1 MSITI
6 FYFLLLIVQIVMLVK
21 TIKKTNKKNWS
32 LLLSTIISS
41 IVLLIVF
48 FTYSWVNMNYVGWNI
63 IAYLI
68 ISIIAGAL
76 YLLMLIISIIIKVI
90 KNKKNNVQKLEEN
103 ESEKNSIKKGLI
115 INILTIVITF
125 LIALFIEYLP
135 YKIEQKNNK
144 IAENNAKEQKNNKIA
159 ENNAKEQIII
169 LLNQQY
175 GDGNFEIVEMSEK
188 NICYGCSWMGPDV
201 DGYEFTISTD
211 YLDKNFV
218 VSLTKENFEI
228 YENDFLSEYYKEN
241 LGITDLENY
250 LKDYKVKKL
259 NEIISQS
266 FNAEIDFNNIFMKD
280 YSDTNYG
287 QIPTIDELSNFVE
300 LHDPKIEI
308 KENLK
313 TQDDL
318 LNYLVKFTKFFI
330 KDFDTSNITYSQTS
344 KYFRYKY
351 DYTKLGVNN
360 YTDQYNGYG
369 GYVLAGDYKYSE
381 EQGRYVVEDEDS
393 IVRINI
399 MGNITTFNI
408 EDILKDY
415 KYRNF
420 IFLIFII

>member
-6 FYFLLLIVQIVMLVK
+6 FYFLLLIVQIVMLIK

-32 LLLSTIISS
+32 LLLSTIILS
-41 IVLLIVF
+41 IALVVVF
-48 FTYSWVNMNYVGWNI
+48 FTYSWINMNYIGWNF

-68 ISIIAGAL
+68 INIIAGAL
-76 YLLMLIISIIIKVI
+76 YLLILIISVVMKVI
-90 KNKKNNVQKLEEN
+90 KKKKNNVQKSEEN
-103 ESEKNSIKKGLI
+103 ELEKKSIKKGLI

-125 LIALFIEYLP
+125 LIALFIEDLP
-135 YKIEQKNNK
+135 YKIEQKK
-144 IAENNAKEQKNNKIA
+144 DRLAENKAQ
-159 ENNAKEQIII
+159 EQIII

-175 GDGNFEIVEMSEK
+175 GDGNFEIVEMVEK
-188 NICYGCSWMGPDV
+188 DICYSCSWMGPGV
-201 DGYEFTISTD
+201 DGYEFTMSTN
-211 YLDKNFV
+211 YLDKNFI

-228 YENDFLSEYYKEN
+228 YENDFLNDYYKEK
-241 LGITDLENY
+241 LGITDLESY
-250 LKDYKVKKL
+250 LKDYKVEKL
-259 NEIISQS
+259 NEILSQS
-266 FNAEIDFNNIFMKD
+266 FNAKIDFNNIFMED
-280 YSDTNYG
+280 YSNINYG

-313 TQDDL
+313 TKDEL
-318 LNYLVKFTKFFI
+318 LNYLVKFSKFFI

-369 GYVLAGDYKYSE
+369 GYVLAGNYKYSE
-381 EQGRYVVEDEDS
+381 EQGRYVVEDEDT

-399 MGNITTFNI
+399 MGNVTTFNI
-408 EDILKDY
+408 EDILKD
-415 KYRNF
+415 
-420 IFLIFII
+420 

>member
-6 FYFLLLIVQIVMLVK
+6 FYFLLLIVHIVMLVK

-41 IVLLIVF
+41 IALVVVF
-48 FTYSWVNMNYVGWNI
+48 FTYSWINMNYIGWNF

-68 ISIIAGAL
+68 INIIAGAL
-76 YLLMLIISIIIKVI
+76 YLLMLIISVVMKVI
-90 KNKKNNVQKLEEN
+90 KKKKNNVQKPEEN
-103 ESEKNSIKKGLI
+103 ELEKKSIKKGLI

-125 LIALFIEYLP
+125 LIALFIEDLP
-135 YKIEQKNNK
+135 YKIEQKNDML
-144 IAENNAKEQKNNKIA
+144 AENKAR
-159 ENNAKEQIII
+159 EQIII

-175 GDGNFEIVEMSEK
+175 GDGNFEIVEMVEK
-188 NICYGCSWMGPDV
+188 DICYGCSWMGPGV
-201 DGYEFTISTD
+201 DGYEFTMSTN
-211 YLDKNFV
+211 YLDKNFI

-228 YENDFLSEYYKEN
+228 YENDFLNEYYKEK

-266 FNAEIDFNNIFMKD
+266 FNAEIGFNNIFMKD
-280 YSDTNYG
+280 YSDINYG
-287 QIPTIDELSNFVE
+287 QIPNIDELSNFVE

-308 KENLK
+308 KEDLK
-313 TQDDL
+313 TKDEL
-318 LNYLVKFTKFFI
+318 LNYLVKFSKFFI

-369 GYVLAGDYKYSE
+369 GYVLAGNYKYSE
-381 EQGRYVVEDEDS
+381 EQGRYVVEDEDT

-399 MGNITTFNI
+399 MGNVTTFNI
-408 EDILKDY
+408 EDILKD
-415 KYRNF
+415 
-420 IFLIFII
+420 

>member
-41 IVLLIVF
+41 IILVIVF
-48 FTYSWVNMNYVGWNI
+48 FIYSWLNINYIGWSI
-63 IAYLI
+63 ISYLI
-68 ISIIAGAL
+68 INIVAGAL
-76 YLLMLIISIIIKVI
+76 YLLMLIISIIIKVL

-103 ESEKNSIKKGLI
+103 ESKKGLI

-125 LIALFIEYLP
+125 LIALFIESLP
-135 YKIEQKNNK
+135 YKIEQKNN
-144 IAENNAKEQKNNKIA
+144 IIA

-175 GDGNFEIVEMSEK
+175 GYGNFEIVEMIEK
-188 NICYGCSWMGPDV
+188 NICYGCSWMGPGFE
-201 DGYEFTISTD
+201 GYEFTISTD
-211 YLDKNFV
+211 YLKKNFI
-218 VSLTKENFEI
+218 VSITKENFEI
-228 YENDFLSEYYKEN
+228 YENDFLSKYYKEN
-241 LGITDLENY
+241 LGITDLDKY

-266 FNAEIDFNNIFMKD
+266 FNAEIYFNNIFIKD
-280 YSDTNYG
+280 YWDINYG

-308 KENLK
+308 KEDLK
-313 TQDDL
+313 TKDDL
-318 LNYLVKFTKFFI
+318 LNYLVKLSKFFI
-330 KDFDTSNITYSQTS
+330 KDFDTSNITYSQTR

-369 GYVLAGDYKYSE
+369 GYVLAGNYKYSE
-381 EQGRYVVEDEDS
+381 EQGHYVIEDEDT

-399 MGNITTFNI
+399 MGNVTTFKI
-408 EDILKDY
+408 KDILE
-415 KYRNF
+415 N
-420 IFLIFII
+420 

>member
-41 IVLLIVF
+41 IALVVVF
-48 FTYSWVNMNYVGWNI
+48 FTYSWINMNYIGWNF

-68 ISIIAGAL
+68 INIIAGAL
-76 YLLMLIISIIIKVI
+76 YLLMLIISVVMKVI
-90 KNKKNNVQKLEEN
+90 KKKKNNVQKPEEN
-103 ESEKNSIKKGLI
+103 ELEKKSIKKGLI

-125 LIALFIEYLP
+125 LIALFIEDLP
-135 YKIEQKNNK
+135 YKIEQKNDML
-144 IAENNAKEQKNNKIA
+144 AENKAR
-159 ENNAKEQIII
+159 EQIII

-175 GDGNFEIVEMSEK
+175 GDGNFEIVEMVEK
-188 NICYGCSWMGPDV
+188 DICYSCSWMGPGV
-201 DGYEFTISTD
+201 DGYEFTMSTN
-211 YLDKNFV
+211 YLDKNFI

-228 YENDFLSEYYKEN
+228 YENDFLNEYYKEK

-266 FNAEIDFNNIFMKD
+266 FNAEIGFNNIFMKD
-280 YSDTNYG
+280 YSDINYG
-287 QIPTIDELSNFVE
+287 QIPNIDELSNFVE

-308 KENLK
+308 KEDLK
-313 TQDDL
+313 TKDEL
-318 LNYLVKFTKFFI
+318 LNYLVKFSKFFI

-369 GYVLAGDYKYSE
+369 GYVLAGNYKYSE
-381 EQGRYVVEDEDS
+381 EQGRYVVEDEDT

-399 MGNITTFNI
+399 MGNVTTFNI
-408 EDILKDY
+408 EDILKD
-415 KYRNF
+415 
-420 IFLIFII
+420 